1 MPTRAAASAFPPPAG
16 KPLSKLAIIAG
27 GGALPGIVVQAC
39 REAGRPFFVLAIE
52 GQADP
57 AALAGVP
64 HAWCRMGAAA
74 KGEKILREFDPQE
87 VVFVGKVRRP
97 SLKELRPD
105 WRALKVIVKA
115 TVRALGDDGL
125 LRAIVREFEA
135 EGVRVVGPH
144 ELVKD
149 LLAVEGVYGRI
160 KPDRQARID
169 IARGMD
175 AAKAI
180 GALDIG
186 QAAVVQQGV
195 VLGLE
200 AIEGTDALVARAG
213 ALQRKGPGGVL
224 VKAPK
229 PGQER
234 RIDLPGVGVET
245 VEAVAKAGL
254 RGIAVEAGGA
264 LIIDRAKVAARADA
278 LGVFVV
284 GLAPRG
290 AAPAGKTS

>member
-1 MPTRAAASAFPPPAG
+1 MRTAASASPRPAG
-16 KPLSKLAIIAG
+16 KPLSKLAVIAG
-27 GGALPGIVVQAC
+27 GGALPGLVIQAC
-39 REAGRPFFVLAIE
+39 REAGRPFFVVALE
-52 GQADP
+52 GQADA
-57 AALAGVP
+57 AALEGVP
-64 HAWCRMGAAA
+64 HAWCRLGAAA
-74 KGEKILREFDPQE
+74 KGEKLLREFEPEE

-125 LRAIVREFEA
+125 LRAIIKEFES
-135 EGVRVVGPH
+135 EGVKVVGPH
-144 ELVKD
+144 ELVKG
-149 LLAVEGVYGRI
+149 LLAVQGPYGRI

-169 IARGMD
+169 IARGMS
-175 AAKAI
+175 AAKAV

-186 QAAVVQQGV
+186 QAAVVQQGI

-229 PGQER
+229 PRQER

-264 LIIDRAKVAARADA
+264 LVIDRAKVAARADA

-284 GLAPRG
+284 GMPPLGETPK
-290 AAPAGKTS
+290 P

>member
-1 MPTRAAASAFPPPAG
+1 M
-16 KPLSKLAIIAG
+16 I
-27 GGALPGIVVQAC
+27 QAC
-39 REAGRPFFVLAIE
+39 REAGRPFFVVALE

-57 AALAGVP
+57 AGLDGVP
-64 HAWCRMGAAA
+64 HAWCRLGAAA

-125 LRAIVREFEA
+125 LRAIIKEFEA
-135 EGVRVVGPH
+135 EGVKVVGPH
-144 ELVKD
+144 ELVKG
-149 LLAVEGVYGRI
+149 LLAVQGAYGRV

-169 IARGMD
+169 IARGME
-175 AAKAI
+175 AARAI
-180 GALDIG
+180 GALDVG
-186 QAAVVQQGV
+186 QAAVVQQGI

-234 RIDLPGVGVET
+234 RIDLPGVGVDT
-245 VEAVAKAGL
+245 VEAVAEAGL

-284 GLAPRG
+284 GVPPPAKATRAP
-290 AAPAGKTS
+290 